1 MGKCRQNWESVQFFS
16 VIRSIFIRHTH
27 HTGLVE
33 IVICTDGHLVVCLRN
48 DVNVYTI
55 LLSSWK
61 YIIDR
66 AHLTPFF
73 LLCLLFIGSWT
84 ACSAGRGLAL
94 RDAIN
99 GRTIFTVLWTVMVTA
114 WCGQRAA
121 PAISCQGWWNRAPK
135 FEAGCCLDVLVT
147 MAIGC
152 GLKCSKGVLL
162 TFNLLFWLSGGV
174 FLVVGIWIILDPT
187 KTHLFHLT
195 ATEDVAVDLLQY
207 LGYFLVAISCVIFLV
222 GFCGCCGSLYERR
235 CVLITYFVF
244 LFLLLCAELSV
255 SVATLIY
262 REDFLTGLE
271 NRLLNRFKNLYGTDS
286 SVFTQA
292 IDQAQYTFNCC
303 GILSDA
309 DYTNT
314 KWRNESVGISNRSR
328 ISVPLTCC
336 IQAHPDVEESWQ
348 HPQPKDE
355 TACQDTEVNKNQLA
369 RHRKGC
375 LEDLEK
381 WFKED
386 TTILIGL
393 GIGIAFFHMVG
404 MIFSIGLC
412 RNIGDGLAQGH
423 WGHSE
428 SDLFNNHLWR
438 TEGIVTVN
446 KISFC
451 FNNCQYFVCEWLFNY
466 KPK

>member
-1 MGKCRQNWESVQFFS
+1 
-16 VIRSIFIRHTH
+16 
-27 HTGLVE
+27 
-33 IVICTDGHLVVCLRN
+33 
-48 DVNVYTI
+48 
-55 LLSSWK
+55 
-61 YIIDR
+61 
-66 AHLTPFF
+66 
-73 LLCLLFIGSWT
+73 
-84 ACSAGRGLAL
+84 
-94 RDAIN
+94 
-99 GRTIFTVLWTVMVTA
+99 
-114 WCGQRAA
+114 
-121 PAISCQGWWNRAPK
+121 
-135 FEAGCCLDVLVT
+135 

-195 ATEDVAVDLLQY
+195 YTEDVAADLLQY
-207 LGYFLVAISCVIFLV
+207 LGYCLVAIGCVIFLV

-235 CVLITYFVF
+235 SVLITYFVF

-255 SVATLIY
+255 AVATLIY

-271 NRLLNRFKNLYGTDS
+271 NRLLNRFRNLYGRDS

-309 DYTNT
+309 DYVNT

-328 ISVPLTCC
+328 INVPLTCC
-336 IQAHPDVEESWQ
+336 TLANPDVSNAGSPIIVVSRFFTGTVEESWQ

-355 TACQDTEVNKNQLA
+355 TACQDTEVNKNQMA
-369 RHRKGC
+369 RHKKGC

-386 TTILIGL
+386 TTLLIGL
-393 GIGIAFFHMVG
+393 GIGIAFFHMIG
-404 MIFSIGLC
+404 MILSIGLC

-423 WGHSE
+423 
-428 SDLFNNHLWR
+428 
-438 TEGIVTVN
+438 
-446 KISFC
+446 
-451 FNNCQYFVCEWLFNY
+451 
-466 KPK
+466 